1 MKLFSF
7 LGLEPSNVLGS
18 FAFARFEEVGLEVSV
33 KTRIDSNSG
42 ASEVSYVNGRGFNF
56 DVAPL
61 LVGIWC
67 PLISRV

>member
-1 MKLFSF
+1 MRIIASHRATLDQLSADSTSS
-7 LGLEPSNVLGS
+7 G
-18 FAFARFEEVGLEVSV
+18 AV

-56 DVAPL
+56 DVAPS

-67 PLISRV
+67 PLIYKVGDVGGSE